1 MMCRMEAWDLYTQD
15 RVKTGQTMLRGDRV
29 PEGLFHLQV
38 HVCIFND
45 RGELLIQQRQTTKRW
60 YAGLWDY
67 SVGGSAV
74 AGDTSLSAAER
85 ETLEELGL
93 RVSLAGRRPVLT
105 RWYGQMMDDYYILP
119 MNVALT
125 DLRLQEEEVLA
136 VRWAGREEVLAL
148 LAEGRFC
155 PNPPGMIAL
164 LFDLYQEERA

>member
-1 MMCRMEAWDLYTQD
+1 MEAWDLYTKD

-38 HVCIFND
+38 HVCIFNS
-45 RGELLIQQRQTTKRW
+45 RGEMLIQQRQVTKRW

-74 AGDTSLSAAER
+74 AGDPSLAAAER

-93 RVSLAGRRPVLT
+93 QVSLAGRRPAVT
-105 RWYGQMMDDYYILP
+105 RWYGAMIDDYYILP
-119 MNVALT
+119 LDADLSGLT
-125 DLRLQEEEVLA
+125 LQKEEVQA
-136 VRWAGREEVLAL
+136 VRWAAREDILAL

>member
-1 MMCRMEAWDLYTQD
+1 MEAWDLYTQD

-38 HVCIFND
+38 HVCIFNEQ
-45 RGELLIQQRQTTKRW
+45 GEMLIQQRQSTKRW

-74 AGDTSLSAAER
+74 AGDTSLAAAER

-93 RVSLAGRRPVLT
+93 RVSLAGRKPAVT
-105 RWYGQMMDDYYILP
+105 RWYGSIIDDYYILP
-119 MNVALT
+119 LNVVLS
-125 DLRLQEEEVLA
+125 DLHLQREEVQA
-136 VRWAGREEVLAL
+136 VRWAGREDILAL
-148 LAEGRFC
+148 LAEGQFC

-164 LFDLYQEERA
+164 LFDLFQEERG

>member
-1 MMCRMEAWDLYTQD
+1 MELWDLYD
-15 RVKTGQTMLRGDRV
+15 RDRQLLGRTMARGEKQ
-29 PEGLFHLQV
+29 PEGTCHLVVHICLF
-38 HVCIFND
+38 NS
-45 RGELLIQQRQTTKRW
+45 RGEMLIQQRQSTKRW

-74 AGDTSLSAAER
+74 AGDTSLAAAER

-93 RVSLAGRRPVLT
+93 RVSLAGRRPAVT
-105 RWYGQMMDDYYILP
+105 RWYGAMIDDYYILP
-119 MNVALT
+119 LDADLSGLT
-125 DLRLQEEEVLA
+125 LQKEEVQA
-136 VRWAGREEVLAL
+136 VRWAAREDILAL

>member
-1 MMCRMEAWDLYTQD
+1 MEAWDLYTKD

-38 HVCIFND
+38 HVCIFNEQ
-45 RGELLIQQRQTTKRW
+45 GEMLIQQRQSTKRW

-74 AGDTSLSAAER
+74 AGDTSLAAAER

-93 RVSLAGRRPVLT
+93 RVSLAGRKPAVT
-105 RWYGQMMDDYYILP
+105 RWYGSIIDDYYILP
-119 MNVALT
+119 LNVVLS
-125 DLRLQEEEVLA
+125 DLHLQREEVQA
-136 VRWAGREEVLAL
+136 VRWAGREDILAL
-148 LAEGRFC
+148 LAEGQFC

-164 LFDLYQEERA
+164 LFDLFQEERG

>member
-1 MMCRMEAWDLYTQD
+1 MEAWDLYTKD

-38 HVCIFND
+38 HVCIFNS
-45 RGELLIQQRQTTKRW
+45 RGEMLIQQRQVTKRW

-74 AGDTSLSAAER
+74 AGDTSLAAAER

-93 RVSLAGRRPVLT
+93 RVSLAGRRPAVT
-105 RWYGQMMDDYYILP
+105 RWYGAMIDDYYILP
-119 MNVALT
+119 LDADLSGLT
-125 DLRLQEEEVLA
+125 LQKEEVQA
-136 VRWAGREEVLAL
+136 VRRAAREDILAL

>member
-1 MMCRMEAWDLYTQD
+1 MEAWDLYTKD

-38 HVCIFND
+38 HVCIFNS
-45 RGELLIQQRQTTKRW
+45 RGEMLIQQRQVTKRW

-74 AGDTSLSAAER
+74 AGDTSLAAAER

-93 RVSLAGRRPVLT
+93 RVSLAGRRPAVT
-105 RWYGQMMDDYYILP
+105 RWYGAMIDDYYILP
-119 MNVALT
+119 LDADLSGLT
-125 DLRLQEEEVLA
+125 LQKEEVQA
-136 VRWAGREEVLAL
+136 VRWAAREDILAL

-164 LFDLYQEERA
+164 LFDLYQEERT

>member
-1 MMCRMEAWDLYTQD
+1 MEAWDLYTKD

-38 HVCIFND
+38 HVCIFNS
-45 RGELLIQQRQTTKRW
+45 RGEMLIQQRQVTKRW

-74 AGDTSLSAAER
+74 AGDTSLAAAER

-93 RVSLAGRRPVLT
+93 RVSLAGRMPAVT
-105 RWYGQMMDDYYILP
+105 RWYGAMIDDYYILP
-119 MNVALT
+119 LDADLSGLT
-125 DLRLQEEEVLA
+125 LQKEEVQA
-136 VRWAGREEVLAL
+136 VRWAAREDILAL

>member
-1 MMCRMEAWDLYTQD
+1 MEAWDLDTTD
-15 RVKTGQTMLRGDRV
+15 RVNTGQTMLRGDRV

-38 HVCIFND
+38 HVCIFNS
-45 RGELLIQQRQTTKRW
+45 RGEMLIQQRQVTKRW

-74 AGDTSLSAAER
+74 AGDTSLAAAER

-93 RVSLAGRRPVLT
+93 RVSLAGRRPAVT
-105 RWYGQMMDDYYILP
+105 RWYGAMIDDYYILP
-119 MNVALT
+119 LDADLSGLT
-125 DLRLQEEEVLA
+125 LQKEEVQA
-136 VRWAGREEVLAL
+136 VRWAAREDILAL